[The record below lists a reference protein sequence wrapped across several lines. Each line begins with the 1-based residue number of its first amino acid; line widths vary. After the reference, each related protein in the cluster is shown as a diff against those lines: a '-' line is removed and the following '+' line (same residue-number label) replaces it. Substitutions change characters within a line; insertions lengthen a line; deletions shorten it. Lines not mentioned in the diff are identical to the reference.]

1 MLFFVRSA
9 GEPSERRSTGELR
22 MGGFKRFCMFVF
34 SLAGLLC
41 LAAFVLTWLGPWTAQ
56 ASALFSLPEYYT
68 VVEVLLLITV
78 VGLLV
83 MLFRSIF
90 SRRVRTV
97 EVTTVDGGTIS
108 VSRDAIASQA
118 THVVEADG
126 TCSADRVYVSA
137 KKRGHVR
144 VHVRVLPHESV
155 DVVQKGTELHEELVR
170 GLTAVCGD
178 KLEDVSLEFVVPK
191 EAAAMPAGDVSVRT
205 TQTSASAA
213 TDYATDD
220 YLSAAE
226 LPSEEA
232 PTPEPQVTS
241 YGAITVPMGVGHDG
255 ASVSADSSTADN
267 NGDDKGEEA

>member
-1 MLFFVRSA
+1 
-9 GEPSERRSTGELR
+9 

-34 SLAGLLC
+34 SLSGLLC

-68 VVEVLLLITV
+68 AVEVLLLITV
-78 VGLLV
+78 VGLLIL
-83 MLFRSIF
+83 LFRSIF

-118 THVVEADG
+118 KHTVEADG
-126 TCSADRVYVSA
+126 TCSADRVFVSA

-178 KLEDVSLEFVVPK
+178 KLEDVSLEFVEPK
-191 EAAAMPAGDVSVRT
+191 EPAAAPTTGDVSV
-205 TQTSASAA
+205 SAPAGSPASAA
-213 TDYATDD
+213 AYSTDD
-220 YLSAAE
+220 DQPNTTV
-226 LPSEEA
+226 PSYEEA
-232 PTPEPQVTS
+232 LAPAPQEAS
-241 YGAITVPMGVGHDG
+241 YGAITVPMGAGHDG
-255 ASVSADSSTADN
+255 TPSSAESDEDHDQS
-267 NGDDKGEEA
+267 GEA

>member
-1 MLFFVRSA
+1 MLFFVRPTA
-9 GEPSERRSTGELR
+9 MPSGRRSTGELR

-34 SLAGLLC
+34 SLSGLLC

-68 VVEVLLLITV
+68 VVEALLLITV
-78 VGLLV
+78 AGLLIL
-83 MLFRSIF
+83 LFRSIF

-118 THVVEADG
+118 KHAVEADG

-170 GLTAVCGD
+170 GLTAVCGE
-178 KLEDVSLEFVVPK
+178 KLEDVSLEFVEPK
-191 EAAAMPAGDVSVRT
+191 EPTASPAAGDVSVPPSSQVAST
-205 TQTSASAA
+205 TVDLPV
-213 TDYATDD
+213 TDHQSEPFD
-220 YLSAAE
+220 
-226 LPSEEA
+226 EEA
-232 PTPEPQVTS
+232 AAPVSQTAS
-241 YGAITVPMGVGHDG
+241 YGAITVPMGTGHDG
-255 ASVSADSSTADN
+255 GAATAD
-267 NGDDKGEEA
+267 DDNHDQSGEA

>member
-1 MLFFVRSA
+1 
-9 GEPSERRSTGELR
+9 

-41 LAAFVLTWLGPWTAQ
+41 LAAFVLTWLGPWTAK

-68 VVEVLLLITV
+68 VVEALLLITV

-97 EVTTVDGGTIS
+97 EVTRVDGGTIS

-118 THVVEADG
+118 KHTVEADG
-126 TCSADRVYVSA
+126 TCSADRVFVSA

-144 VHVRVLPHESV
+144 VHVRVLPHEDV

-170 GLTAVCGD
+170 GLTAVCGE
-178 KLEDVSLEFVVPK
+178 KLEDVSLEFVEPK
-191 EAAAMPAGDVSVRT
+191 ESAAMPAGDVSVRT

-220 YLSAAE
+220 YLPAAE
-226 LPSEEA
+226 PPSEEA
-232 PTPEPQVTS
+232 PSPEPQVTS
-241 YGAITVPMGVGHDG
+241 YGAITVPMGAGHDG
-255 ASVSADSSTADN
+255 APVSAGSSATDN

>member
-1 MLFFVRSA
+1 MLFFVRPAA
-9 GEPSERRSTGELR
+9 GLPERRSIGELR

-34 SLAGLLC
+34 SLSGLLC

-68 VVEVLLLITV
+68 TVEVLLLITV
-78 VGLLV
+78 AGLLI
-83 MLFRSIF
+83 MLFRSVF

-118 THVVEADG
+118 KHTVEADG
-126 TCSADRVYVSA
+126 TCSADRVFVSA

-155 DVVQKGTELHEELVR
+155 DVVEKGTELHEELVR

-178 KLEDVSLEFVVPK
+178 KLEDVSLEFVEPK
-191 EAAAMPAGDVSVRT
+191 ETADAPAAGDVSVP
-205 TQTSASAA
+205 TSSSSPAST
-213 TDYATDD
+213 TDYSTDSYQLEAT
-220 YLSAAE
+220 E
-226 LPSEEA
+226 PSYEDA
-232 PTPEPQVTS
+232 PSPAPQTAS
-241 YGAITVPMGVGHDG
+241 YGAITVPMGAGHDG
-255 ASVSADSSTADN
+255 TSSSAESDEDHDQS
-267 NGDDKGEEA
+267 GEA

>member
-1 MLFFVRSA
+1 
-9 GEPSERRSTGELR
+9 

-34 SLAGLLC
+34 SLSGLLC

-68 VVEVLLLITV
+68 TVEVLLLITV
-78 VGLLV
+78 AGLLI
-83 MLFRSIF
+83 MLFRSVF

-118 THVVEADG
+118 KHTVEADG
-126 TCSADRVYVSA
+126 A

-155 DVVQKGTELHEELVR
+155 DVVEKGTELHEELVR

-178 KLEDVSLEFVVPK
+178 KLEDVSLEFVEPK
-191 EAAAMPAGDVSVRT
+191 ETADAPAAGDVSVP
-205 TQTSASAA
+205 TSSGSPAST
-213 TDYATDD
+213 TDYSTDSYQLEAT
-220 YLSAAE
+220 E
-226 LPSEEA
+226 PSYEDA
-232 PTPEPQVTS
+232 PSPAPQTTS
-241 YGAITVPMGVGHDG
+241 YGAITVPMGAGHDG
-255 ASVSADSSTADN
+255 TSSSAESDEDHDQS
-267 NGDDKGEEA
+267 GEA

>member
-1 MLFFVRSA
+1 
-9 GEPSERRSTGELR
+9 

-34 SLAGLLC
+34 SLAGLLS

-78 VGLLV
+78 VGLLIL
-83 MLFRSIF
+83 LFRSIF

-97 EVTTVDGGTIS
+97 EVTTVDDGTIS

-155 DVVQKGTELHEELVR
+155 DVVEKGTELHEELVR

-191 EAAAMPAGDVSVRT
+191 EVSSAPVAGDVSVP
-205 TQTSASAA
+205 TSPQAQETAVADVAVTEAQPASAA
-213 TDYATDD
+213 
-220 YLSAAE
+220 
-226 LPSEEA
+226 EEA
-232 PTPEPQVTS
+232 PTPAPAS
-241 YGAITVPMGVGHDG
+241 YGAITVPMGLGHEGSSAG
-255 ASVSADSSTADN
+255 AAGEDADAQ
-267 NGDDKGEEA
+267 NGEA